1 MDMND
6 DDPEDVKRALSI
18 EKEINKGERDD
29 KFEGYPRFEKNKE
42 RWLRCVKPLAK
53 KKAQKSMAESECCE
67 RIKTSAGAAAAM
79 KEKKQVTVM
88 IYGKPCIFPKLDIIP
103 RHCLSKKEYIDVL
116 ATPSR
121 RCPPACLQETV
132 IRKLKPVSQRIK
144 ELARPTKHRMLM
156 TLQEGASRLKPE
168 FVDNLIK
175 SLEGETCL
183 TPEQAAKAFR
193 NKKRKRISQRRKKER
208 KFNRYTRK
216 AKKSG
221 TLSATILDKD
231 AVTCQY
237 MMAERFVK
245 SILDWRC
252 PIPKEEYEDIANV
265 IIKRLSYALE
275 YTPLDESDRKSQQMR
290 FLADVVACWI
300 SGVLF
305 EVAEDRKKELEQVC
319 EKKRKEEEEEEEGE
333 EDEDEEDDQEED
345 EEDDEEEDEEEDE
358 EDDEEEEEEKEEEGT
373 DKEAQERVEQEERR
387 KMEEEEEATLE
398 KKEEEERRKKAEE
411 EVEARLEKE
420 KEEEERRKKAEEE
433 EEEARLQEEK
443 EEEERRKKDEE
454 EEEEERRKKTEEEEE
469 ERRKKDKEKEER
481 RKKDEEEEKAK
492 KEIKSITTV
501 GDYGDLFSTDVP
513 FVTFSKVIDVLYAM
527 LESMAV
533 SKGID
538 LIRDRIQAAIYDKFR
553 TVIEREDPKA
563 LNEHMKDVLI
573 VLAGKIANWMKN
585 ILTESQI
592 IFLDRY
598 PAEVESIEIRDWSKW
613 LTYVSDTADNWAT
626 WLRKVLQEAEGINE
640 EGITRGDWQDWTKSV
655 DVDALLWR
663 RFHLQT
669 IHQAHRNVTL
679 MAQRE
684 VVKTGTKTMDFTEKE
699 IRNADLQIV
708 A

>member
-6 DDPEDVKRALSI
+6 DDPEDVKRAVSI
-18 EKEINKGERDD
+18 EKEINKGKRDD

-42 RWLRCVKPLAK
+42 RWLRCAKPLAK
-53 KKAQKSMAESECCE
+53 KKAQKSMAESECCD
-67 RIKTSAGAAAAM
+67 RRKVSAAAM
-79 KEKKQVTVM
+79 KEKKQVKVM

-116 ATPSR
+116 ATPNR
-121 RCPPACLQETV
+121 RCPPACLQEAV

-144 ELARPTKHRMLM
+144 ELARPPKHRMLI

-193 NKKRKRISQRRKKER
+193 NKKRQRISQRRKKER
-208 KFNRYTRK
+208 KFNRSTRK
-216 AKKSG
+216 SKKSG

-290 FLADVVACWI
+290 FLSDVVACWI

-305 EVAEDRKKELEQVC
+305 EVAEDRKMELEQLC
-319 EKKRKEEEEEEEGE
+319 EKKRKEEEEEEEDE
-333 EDEDEEDDQEED
+333 EEEEEEEEDKEEKEEEEEQEDEDDQD
-345 EEDDEEEDEEEDE
+345 EDEEEDEEEDE
-358 EDDEEEEEEKEEEGT
+358 GEEEKEEEGT
-373 DKEAQERVEQEERR
+373 DKEAQERVQQEERR
-387 KMEEEEEATLE
+387 KMEEEEERMR
-398 KKEEEERRKKAEE
+398 KEEEAILESERKEEQEERERIEEEEDEKRRKK
-411 EVEARLEKE
+411 V
-420 KEEEERRKKAEEE
+420 
-433 EEEARLQEEK
+433 
-443 EEEERRKKDEE
+443 
-454 EEEEERRKKTEEEEE
+454 
-469 ERRKKDKEKEER
+469 
-481 RKKDEEEEKAK
+481 EEEEKAK
-492 KEIKSITTV
+492 RETKLRKSIVTV
-501 GDYGDLFSTDVP
+501 GDYGDFFSTDLP
-513 FVTFSKVIDVLYAM
+513 FVTFRKLIDVLYAM
-527 LESMAV
+527 LESMPE
-533 SKGID
+533 SKGVD

-553 TVIEREDPKA
+553 TVIEEEDPEA

-592 IFLDRY
+592 IFLDKY

-613 LTYVSDTADNWAT
+613 LTYVSDTADNWGT
-626 WLRKVLQEAEGINE
+626 WLRKVLEEAEGINE